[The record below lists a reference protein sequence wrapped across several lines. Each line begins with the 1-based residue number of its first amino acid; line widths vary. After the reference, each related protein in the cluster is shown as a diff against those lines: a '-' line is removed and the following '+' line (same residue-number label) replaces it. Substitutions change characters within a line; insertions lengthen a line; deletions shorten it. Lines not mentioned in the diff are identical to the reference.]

1 METLLEQV
9 KKIDSVEE
17 AESLLYSLTE
27 DIPNIHEAVSFAT
40 QWHEGQFRK
49 SGQPYIV
56 HPILVAA
63 IVRHFGGDSQMVFA
77 ALLHDVVEDTPCTSE
92 TIAEKFSPEI
102 AYLVDGLTK
111 IVEIREEELV
121 PSTSN
126 EKLVTSALS
135 FRKMLL
141 ASITDVRVLV
151 VKLCD
156 RVHNMLTLDALS
168 QAKQKRISEETLVVY
183 APIAHRLGIATIKNA
198 LEDLSFQYLLPQE
211 YAKIDSTILGKDQ
224 KLQLSLNHFIDKVTR
239 LMLQNGF
246 TDKSFKIEKR
256 IKHHYSI
263 YMKMHRKG
271 ISMEE
276 ILDLMAIRI
285 LVKEPNDCYR
295 VLGIIHQNFNPL
307 ISRFKDYIAI
317 PKDNGYQTIHTTV
330 FADSSI
336 IETQIR
342 TFDMHKTAQFGIAA
356 HWKYKGH
363 TGLNPKLKWLD
374 ELTMQSEAND
384 NIEEMYELAK
394 DDLYSEDISVFSP
407 KGDLY
412 TLPRSATVLD
422 FAYAVHTEIGDCA
435 KVAFV
440 NKQRTPFLTEL
451 KNGDIVRIETGK
463 EHVLRC
469 TWINAVKTAKAK
481 NAMKINC
488 NHKLKELNTL
498 SAKNI
503 ISTVFNLNAKQLEP
517 YLADESTQ
525 KNLYKSAIDPIHLQ
539 EDIVKTK
546 KKILNSTKIIPIIS
560 PIRKYKL
567 KQQKFDNIIFYTT
580 QSISKVMFDYC
591 CHPKSG
597 DEIVAFKKGSNA
609 VIHHKFCSHAYEL
622 MQEHKPMVFVEWS
635 RQKPNSYKLIVSI
648 ENKKGS
654 LAYFLQYLAKIDVNL
669 VTIKLSENENSHA
682 HFFEMVVDVPHKS
695 REQLLNKS
703 NDKYKIIDFIPLD
716 DAYKKI

>member
-1 METLLEQV
+1 MDKLLEQV
-9 KKIDSVEE
+9 RTIESVD
-17 AESLLYSLTE
+17 AAKDLLYSLTE
-27 DIPNIHEAVSFAT
+27 DIPNIHEAVAFALG
-40 QWHEGQFRK
+40 WHEGQFRK
-49 SGQPYIV
+49 SGQPYII

-63 IVRHFGGDSQMVFA
+63 IVSHFGGDEEMIFA

-92 TIAEKFSPEI
+92 VIAEKFSPDI
-102 AYLVDGLTK
+102 AKLVDGLTK
-111 IVEIREEELV
+111 IIEIREEELV

-126 EKLVTSALS
+126 EKLITSALS

-141 ASITDVRVLV
+141 ASISDVRVLV

-168 QAKQKRISEETLVVY
+168 ESKQKRISEETLVVY
-183 APIAHRLGIATIKNA
+183 APIAHRLGIASIKNV
-198 LEDLSFQYLLPQE
+198 LEDLSFYYLLPDE
-211 YAKIDSTILGKDQ
+211 YTNIDTTILGKDQ
-224 KLQLSLNHFIDKVTR
+224 KLQLSLNHFIAKVHR

-246 TDKSFKIEKR
+246 TEKSFSIEKR
-256 IKHHYSI
+256 VKHHYSI

-276 ILDLMAIRI
+276 ILDLMAIRV

-317 PKDNGYQTIHTTV
+317 PKENGYQTIHTTV
-330 FADSSI
+330 FADASI
-336 IETQIR
+336 IEAQIR

-363 TGLNPKLKWLD
+363 TGLNPKLNWLN
-374 ELTMQSEAND
+374 ELKTQSEGGE

-407 KGDLY
+407 KGDVY
-412 TLPRSATVLD
+412 SLPRSATVLD
-422 FAYAVHTEIGDCA
+422 FAYAVHTEIGNCA
-435 KVAFV
+435 KEAYV

-451 KNGDIVRIETGK
+451 KNGDIIKIETAS

-469 TWINAVKTAKAK
+469 SWMNAVKTAKAK

-498 SAKNI
+498 TAKNI
-503 ISTVFNLNAKQLEP
+503 IQNVFNLKAPQLEP
-517 YLADESTQ
+517 FLQDESTL
-525 KNLYKSAIDPIHLQ
+525 KNLYKSAIDSIHLQ
-539 EDIVKTK
+539 EDIVKIK
-546 KKILNSTKIIPIIS
+546 KLILNSTKIIPIIS

-567 KQQKFDNIIFYTT
+567 KQQTFDNIIFYTT
-580 QSISKVMFDYC
+580 QGISKVLFDYC

-597 DEIVAFKKGSNA
+597 DEIVAFKKGTSA
-609 VIHHKFCSHAYEL
+609 VVHHKFCTHAHEL
-622 MQEHKPMVFVEWS
+622 MSARQAMYFVEWCTK
-635 RQKPNSYKLIVSI
+635 KPNSYRLIVSI

-669 VTIKLSENENSHA
+669 VTIKLFDNENSHA
-682 HFFEMVVDVPHKS
+682 HFFEMVVDVPNKS
-695 REQLLNKS
+695 RDKLLNNS
-703 NDKYKIIDFIPLD
+703 NEKYKIIDFIPLD

>member
-1 METLLEQV
+1 MDKLLERV
-9 KKIDSVEE
+9 KNIDTVED
-17 AESLLYSLTE
+17 ATSLLYSLTS
-27 DIPNIHEAVSFAT
+27 DIPHIEEAVTFA
-40 QWHEGQFRK
+40 QKWHQGQFRK
-49 SGQPYIV
+49 SGEPYII

-63 IVRHFGGDSQMVFA
+63 IVSHFGGDTAMIYA
-77 ALLHDVVEDTPCTSE
+77 ALLHDVVEDTSCTRE
-92 TIAEKFSPEI
+92 TIEKEFSAEI
-102 AYLVDGLTK
+102 ATLVDGLTK
-111 IVEIREEELV
+111 IIEIREEELV

-141 ASITDVRVLV
+141 ASISDVRVLV

-156 RVHNMLTLDALS
+156 RIHNMLTLNALPT
-168 QAKQKRISEETLVVY
+168 AKQKRISEETLVVY
-183 APIAHRLGIATIKNA
+183 APIAHRLGIATIKNT
-198 LEDLSFQYLLPQE
+198 LEDLSFYYLLPEE
-211 YAKIDSTILGKDQ
+211 YNKIDSTILGKDQ
-224 KLQLSLNHFIDKVTR
+224 KLQLLLNNFIAKINQ

-246 TDKSFKIEKR
+246 SDKSFKIEKR

-276 ILDLMAIRI
+276 ILDLMAVRI

-295 VLGIIHQNFNPL
+295 VLGIIHQNFSPL

-317 PKDNGYQTIHTTV
+317 PKENGYQTIHTTV
-330 FADSSI
+330 FSKSSI

-363 TGLNPKLKWLD
+363 TGLNPKLEWLN
-374 ELTMQSEAND
+374 ELKTQSEGGE

-407 KGDLY
+407 KGDLF
-412 TLPRSATVLD
+412 TLPRCATVLD
-422 FAYAVHTEIGDCA
+422 FAYAVHTEIGNCA
-435 KVAFV
+435 KVAYV
-440 NKQRTPFLTEL
+440 NKQKTPFLTEL
-451 KNGDIVRIETGK
+451 KNGDIIRIETSDK
-463 EHVLRC
+463 HVLRC
-469 TWINAVKTAKAK
+469 SWINAVKTAKAK

-488 NHKLKELNTL
+488 NHKLKEINTL

-503 ISTVFNLNAKQLEP
+503 IATVFNLKITQLEP
-517 YLADESTQ
+517 FLEENTA
-525 KNLYKSAIDPIHLQ
+525 KNLYKSAIDYLHLQ
-539 EDIVKTK
+539 EDIVKIK
-546 KKILNSTKIIPIIS
+546 KKILQSTKIIPIIS
-560 PIRKYKL
+560 PLRKYRL
-567 KQQKFDNIIFYTT
+567 KQQKFDNILFYTT

-597 DEIVAFKKGSNA
+597 DEIVAFKKGSTA
-609 VIHHKFCSHAYEL
+609 TIHHKFCSHANEL
-622 MQEHKPMVFVEWS
+622 ILAGEPMVFVEWS
-635 RQKPNSYKLIVSI
+635 RQKPDAYKLIVSI

-669 VTIKLSENENSHA
+669 VTIKLSDNENSHA
-682 HFFEMVVDVPHKS
+682 HFFEMVVDVPTKS

-703 NDKYKIIDFIPLD
+703 NDKYKIIEFIPLD

>member
-1 METLLEQV
+1 MDRLLEQV
-9 KKIDSVEE
+9 RKIDNVED
-17 AESLLYSLTE
+17 AKSLLFSLTTE
-27 DIPNIHEAVSFAT
+27 IPNIEKAVDFAM

-49 SGQPYIV
+49 SGQPYII

-63 IVRHFGGDSQMVFA
+63 IVSHFGGDQDMIFA
-77 ALLHDVVEDTPCTSE
+77 ALLHDVVEDTSCSSE
-92 TIAEKFSPEI
+92 TISKEFSPEI
-102 AYLVDGLTK
+102 AHLVDGLTK

-156 RVHNMLTLDALS
+156 RLHNMLTLDALS
-168 QAKQKRISEETLVVY
+168 EVKQKRISEETLVVY

-198 LEDLSFQYLLPQE
+198 LEDLSFYYLLPNE
-211 YAKIDSTILGKDQ
+211 YAKIDTTILGKDQ

-330 FADSSI
+330 FADASI

-363 TGLNPKLKWLD
+363 TGLNPKLKWLN
-374 ELTMQSEAND
+374 ELTMQSEAHD
-384 NIEEMYELAK
+384 DIEEMYELAK

-422 FAYAVHTEIGDCA
+422 FAYAVHTEIGNCA
-435 KVAFV
+435 KVAYV
-440 NKQRTPFLTEL
+440 NKVKTPFLTEL
-451 KNGDIVRIETGK
+451 KNGDIIRIETAK

-498 SAKNI
+498 SAENI
-503 ISTVFNLNAKQLEP
+503 IANTFNLKYSQLQPFIEE
-517 YLADESTQ
+517 ESTR

-539 EDIVKTK
+539 EDIMKIK
-546 KKILNSTKIIPIIS
+546 KKILNSTKIIPMIS

-567 KQQKFDNIIFYTT
+567 KQQKFDNIIFYTS
-580 QSISKVMFDYC
+580 QSLSKVLFDYC

-597 DEIVAFKKGSNA
+597 DEIVAFKKGSSA
-609 VIHHKFCSHAYEL
+609 VIHHKFCSHAHEL
-622 MQEHKPMVFVEWS
+622 MLQRKPMLYVEWS
-635 RQKPNSYKLIVSI
+635 RQKPNSYKLIISI

-682 HFFEMVVDVPHKS
+682 HFFEMVVDVPNKS

-703 NDKYKIIDFIPLD
+703 NEKYKIIDFIPLD

>member
-1 METLLEQV
+1 MDRLLEQV
-9 KKIDSVEE
+9 KQIDTVED
-17 AESLLYSLTE
+17 AQSLLFSLTKE
-27 DIPNIHEAVSFAT
+27 IPNIEKAVDFAT
-40 QWHEGQFRK
+40 RWHEGQFRK

-63 IVRHFGGDSQMVFA
+63 IVSHFGGDQDMVFA
-77 ALLHDVVEDTPCTSE
+77 ALLHDVVEDTSCSSE
-92 TIAEKFSPEI
+92 TIAKEFSPEI
-102 AYLVDGLTK
+102 AHLVDGLTK

-156 RVHNMLTLDALS
+156 RLHNMLTLDALS
-168 QAKQKRISEETLVVY
+168 EAKQKRISEETLVVY

-198 LEDLSFQYLLPQE
+198 LEDLSFYYLLPEE
-211 YAKIDSTILGKDQ
+211 YAKIDTTILGKDQ

-363 TGLNPKLKWLD
+363 TGLNPKLKWLN
-374 ELTMQSEAND
+374 ELTMQSEAHND
-384 NIEEMYELAK
+384 IEEMYELAK

-412 TLPRSATVLD
+412 TLPRCATVLD
-422 FAYAVHTEIGDCA
+422 FAYAVHTEIGNCA
-435 KVAFV
+435 KVAYV
-440 NKQRTPFLTEL
+440 NKLKTPFLTEL
-451 KNGDIVRIETGK
+451 KNGDIVRIETAK

-498 SAKNI
+498 SAENI
-503 ISTVFNLNAKQLEP
+503 IANTFNLKYSQLQPFIE
-517 YLADESTQ
+517 DESTK

-539 EDIVKTK
+539 EDIVKIK

-580 QSISKVMFDYC
+580 QSISKVLFDYC

-622 MQEHKPMVFVEWS
+622 MLQRKPMLYVEWS

-682 HFFEMVVDVPHKS
+682 HFFEMVVDVPSKS

-703 NDKYKIIDFIPLD
+703 NEKYKIIDFIPLD

>member
-1 METLLEQV
+1 MDTLLEQV
-9 KKIDSVEE
+9 RHIDTVDD
-17 AESLLYSLTE
+17 AKSLLYSLTE
-27 DIPNIHEAVSFAT
+27 DIPKIHDAVEFALS
-40 QWHEGQFRK
+40 WHEGQFRK
-49 SGQPYIV
+49 SGQPYII

-63 IVRHFGGDSQMVFA
+63 IVSHFGGDEEMIFA

-92 TIAEKFSPEI
+92 VIAEKFSLEI
-102 AYLVDGLTK
+102 ANLVDGLTK
-111 IVEIREEELV
+111 IIEIREEELV

-141 ASITDVRVLV
+141 ASISDVRVLV

-156 RVHNMLTLDALS
+156 RIHNMLTLEALS
-168 QAKQKRISEETLVVY
+168 LAKQKRISEETLVVY
-183 APIAHRLGIATIKNA
+183 APIAHRLGISTIKNI
-198 LEDLSFQYLLPQE
+198 LEDLSFYYLLPSE
-211 YAKIDSTILGKDQ
+211 YANIDSTILGKDQ
-224 KLQLSLNHFIDKVTR
+224 KLQLSLNHFIAKIHR

-246 TDKSFKIEKR
+246 SEKSFTIEKR
-256 IKHHYSI
+256 VKHRYSI

-276 ILDLMAIRI
+276 ILDLMAVRV
-285 LVKEPNDCYR
+285 LVKEPTDCYR
-295 VLGIIHQNFNPL
+295 ALGVIHQNFNPL

-336 IETQIR
+336 IEAQIR
-342 TFDMHKTAQFGIAA
+342 TYDMHKTAQFGIAA

-363 TGLNPKLKWLD
+363 SGLNPKLNWLN
-374 ELTMQSEAND
+374 ELKTQSEGGE

-412 TLPRSATVLD
+412 TLPRSATALD
-422 FAYAVHTEIGDCA
+422 FAYAVHTEIGNCA
-435 KVAFV
+435 KLAYV
-440 NKQRTPFLTEL
+440 NKQKTPFLTEL
-451 KNGDIVRIETGK
+451 KNGDIIRIETTN

-469 TWINAVKTAKAK
+469 SWMNAVKTAKAK

-498 SAKNI
+498 TAKNI
-503 ISTVFNLNAKQLEP
+503 ILNIFNLKSHQIDP
-517 YLADESTQ
+517 YLQDESTL
-525 KNLYKSAIDPIHLQ
+525 KNLYKSSIDSIHLQ
-539 EDIVKTK
+539 EDIVKIK
-546 KKILNSTKIIPIIS
+546 KMILNSTKIIPIIS
-560 PIRKYKL
+560 PIRKYQL
-567 KQQKFDNIIFYTT
+567 KQQKFDNIVFYTT
-580 QSISKVMFDYC
+580 QSISKVVFDYC

-597 DEIVAFKKGSNA
+597 DEIVAFKKGSTA
-609 VIHHKFCSHAYEL
+609 IVHHKFCTHAHEL
-622 MQEHKPMVFVEWS
+622 MTQRTPMFFVEWS
-635 RQKPNSYKLIVSI
+635 TQKPNSYKLIVSI

-669 VTIKLSENENSHA
+669 VTIKLSDNENSHA
-682 HFFEMVVDVPHKS
+682 HFFEMVVDVPSKN
-695 REQLLNKS
+695 RDQLLNHG
-703 NDKYKIIDFIPLD
+703 NEKYKIIDFIPLD

>member
-1 METLLEQV
+1 MDALLEQV
-9 KKIDSVEE
+9 RSCESVDT
-17 AESLLYSLTE
+17 AKDLLYSLTG
-27 DIPNIHEAVSFAT
+27 DTPKIHDAVEFAD

-49 SGQPYIV
+49 SGQPYII

-63 IVRHFGGDSQMVFA
+63 IVSHFGGDEEMIFA
-77 ALLHDVVEDTPCTSE
+77 ALLHDVVEDTPCTSDV
-92 TIAEKFSPEI
+92 IAEKFSPEI
-102 AYLVDGLTK
+102 AKLVDGLTK
-111 IVEIREEELV
+111 IIEIREEELV

-126 EKLVTSALS
+126 EKLITSALS

-141 ASITDVRVLV
+141 ASISDVRVLV

-156 RVHNMLTLDALS
+156 RIHNMLTLDALS
-168 QAKQKRISEETLVVY
+168 DSKQKRISEETLVVY
-183 APIAHRLGIATIKNA
+183 APIAHRLGIASIKNV
-198 LEDLSFQYLLPQE
+198 LEDLSFYYLLPEE
-211 YAKIDSTILGKDQ
+211 YANIDTTILGKDQ
-224 KLQLSLNHFIDKVTR
+224 KLQLSLNHFITKVHR

-246 TDKSFKIEKR
+246 TEKSFSIEKR
-256 IKHHYSI
+256 VKHHYSI

-276 ILDLMAIRI
+276 ILDLMAIRV

-317 PKDNGYQTIHTTV
+317 PKENGYQTIHTTV
-330 FADSSI
+330 FADASI
-336 IETQIR
+336 IEAQIR

-363 TGLNPKLKWLD
+363 TGLNPKLNWLN
-374 ELTMQSEAND
+374 ELKTQSEGGE

-407 KGDLY
+407 KGDVY
-412 TLPRSATVLD
+412 SLPRSATVLD
-422 FAYAVHTEIGDCA
+422 FAYAVHTEIGNCA
-435 KVAFV
+435 KEAYV

-451 KNGDIVRIETGK
+451 KNGDIIKIETAP

-469 TWINAVKTAKAK
+469 SWINAVKTAKAK

-498 SAKNI
+498 TAKNI
-503 ISTVFNLNAKQLEP
+503 ILNIFNLKAAQLEP
-517 YLADESTQ
+517 FLEDESTL
-525 KNLYKSAIDPIHLQ
+525 KNLYKSSIDSIHLQ
-539 EDIVKTK
+539 EDIIKIK
-546 KKILNSTKIIPIIS
+546 KLILNSTKIIPIIS
-560 PIRKYKL
+560 PIRKYRL
-567 KQQKFDNIIFYTT
+567 KQQTFDNIIFYTT
-580 QSISKVMFDYC
+580 QGISKVVFDYC

-597 DEIVAFKKGSNA
+597 DEIVAFKKGTTA
-609 VIHHKFCSHAYEL
+609 IVHHKFCTHAHEL
-622 MQEHKPMVFVEWS
+622 MSAREPMYFVAWCTK
-635 RQKPNSYKLIVSI
+635 KPNSYKLIISI

-669 VTIKLSENENSHA
+669 VTIKLFDNENSHA
-682 HFFEMVVDVPHKS
+682 HFFEMVVDVPNKS
-695 REQLLNKS
+695 RDKLLNNS
-703 NDKYKIIDFIPLD
+703 NEKYKIIDFIPLD

>member
-1 METLLEQV
+1 MDILLEEV
-9 KKIDSVEE
+9 RRIDTVED
-17 AESLLYSLTE
+17 ATTLLYSLTE
-27 DIPNIHEAVSFAT
+27 DIPNIKKAVAFASK
-40 QWHEGQFRK
+40 WHEGQFRK
-49 SGQPYIV
+49 SGQPYII
-56 HPILVAA
+56 HPLLVAS
-63 IVRHFGGDSQMVFA
+63 IVSHFGGDSEMIFA
-77 ALLHDVVEDTPCTSE
+77 ALLHDVVEDTDCDSE
-92 TIAEKFSPEI
+92 EIAQKFSSDI
-102 AYLVDGLTK
+102 ATLVDGLTK
-111 IVEIREEELV
+111 IIELREEELV
-121 PSTSN
+121 PSSSN

-141 ASITDVRVLV
+141 ASISDVRVLV

-156 RVHNMLTLDALS
+156 RIHNMLTLDALPES
-168 QAKQKRISEETLVVY
+168 KQKRISEETLVVY
-183 APIAHRLGIATIKNA
+183 APIAHRLGISTIKNA

-211 YAKIDSTILGKDQ
+211 FATIDNTILGKDQ
-224 KLQLSLNHFIDKVTR
+224 KLQLSLNHFIDKVNY
-239 LMLQNGF
+239 LLLQNGF
-246 TDKSFKIEKR
+246 TDKSFRIEKR

-276 ILDLMAIRI
+276 VLDLMAIRI

-330 FADSSI
+330 FADASI

-363 TGLNPKLKWLD
+363 TGLNPKLAWLD
-374 ELTMQSEAND
+374 ELKTQSEGGD

-394 DDLYSEDISVFSP
+394 DDLYSEDISIFSP

-422 FAYAVHTEIGDCA
+422 FAYAIHTEIGDHA
-435 KVAFV
+435 NIAYV
-440 NKQRTPFLTEL
+440 NKQQTPFLTTL
-451 KNGDIVRIETGK
+451 KNGDIVRIETC
-463 EHVLRC
+463 ENLVLRC
-469 TWINAVKTAKAK
+469 SWMSAVKTAKAK

-488 NHKLKELNTL
+488 NQKLKELNTIT
-498 SAKNI
+498 AKNI
-503 ISTVFNLNAKQLEP
+503 IANVFNLKAEQIDPFLEE
-517 YLADESTQ
+517 ESLQ
-525 KNLYKSAIDPIHLQ
+525 KNLYKSAIDAAHLQ
-539 EDIVKTK
+539 DDILKCK
-546 KKILNSTKIIPIIS
+546 KLILHSTKIIPIIS

-567 KQQKFDNIIFYTT
+567 KQQKFDNIVFQTT
-580 QSISKVMFDYC
+580 QSISKVLFDYC

-609 VIHHKFCSHAYEL
+609 LIHHKFCSHAQEM
-622 MQEHKPMVFVEWS
+622 MQNRKPMFFVEWS
-635 RQKPNSYKLIVSI
+635 TQKPNTYKLIVSI

-669 VTIKLSENENSHA
+669 VTIKLSNNENSHA
-682 HFFEMVVDVPHKS
+682 HFFEMDVEVSQKS
-695 REQLLNKS
+695 KEQLLNNS
-703 NDKYKIIDFIPLD
+703 NEKYKVIDFTPLD
-716 DAYKKI
+716 DAYKKN